1 MYGKMLR
8 LARLA
13 GLVAIASPVGAADF
27 DLINRTTIPA
37 QLGSNGR
44 SFVAHGVSDSGSYA
58 LFSSEA
64 SNLVTGDTNRAI
76 DLFLHDGQLGT
87 VERVNLG
94 NGGTQ
99 ADADTRQRADLSEDA
114 RYIVFESLATNLAAG
129 DTHGTWQV
137 YLRDR
142 VAQTTTL
149 ISRGTGGDGGTTGS
163 HSPQISADGRFVV
176 FETAD
181 SLVANDDNGV
191 RDIYR
196 HDRTSG
202 TLAIV
207 SVSASGALGNQDS
220 DDPRISADGRYVA
233 FHTQATNLFAGDAN
247 GDGDI
252 VLRDTIG
259 NLNVNASIAPGGGQF
274 GGIRELARGNAI
286 SADGRYVL
294 FNTDMALEAADDN
307 AAVDGFRYDRVT
319 QQSSCVTRRPDG
331 TVLGYGANAE
341 TLSAAG
347 DVIVMGSRDIKLA
360 GSSAHGSMR
369 HYARAVPD
377 GTIRL
382 IKQRSGSFNPYDETT
397 ACDLSGDGN
406 KAYCTSISDAL
417 IDGDNN
423 AMDDLFVSAIGADG
437 GTRLSLP
444 LPELV
449 SAADATS
456 SDYANGISDDG
467 RFVAFSSR
475 ASNLVVGDTNGV
487 YDVFLRDRL
496 AGTTQ
501 RISRP
506 IYGGEAPCP
515 SGAPRITPDGRYVVF
530 MGCLQLA
537 VPMWGWA
544 PLQIY
549 RYDRLAD
556 QLQLVS
562 IGNNGVVCGSHCYD
576 PSISDD
582 GDVIVFTG
590 ATGNFGGQTAPSG
603 GVLVR
608 RMSDGLRALANQPP
622 GGGVANGGPG
632 PAKVSGDGRSV
643 LFSDSSSNLVAG
655 DTNGVADVFAYSL
668 ETATLTRVSLDP
680 SGQQLAGRS
689 RFHDVSYDG
698 SRFVFSNVDIV
709 CPPPGTL
716 HLRDRISGQIVCAHE
731 DSAAG
736 IVFDPARFDHVALS
750 GDGNRVAFMTPLP
763 PYDVAPI
770 EGIVLFDRTTKRT
783 HRITPETLNRQA
795 ILTAMSSDGDSVLL
809 TSGAN
814 NLVADDLNN
823 HIVDVFVAEHLVDA
837 LFADDFETSP

>member
-114 RYIVFESLATNLAAG
+114 RYIVFESLATNLATG

-196 HDRTSG
+196 YDRTSG

-233 FHTQATNLFAGDAN
+233 FHTQATNLLAGDAN

-319 QQSSCVTRRPDG
+319 QQSSCVTRRQDG
-331 TVLGYGANAE
+331 AVIFVGASAE
-341 TLSAAG
+341 ALSATG
-347 DVIVMGSRDIKLA
+347 DVIVMGTRDIELA
-360 GSSAHGSMR
+360 GSSSHGSLR
-369 HYARAVPD
+369 HYTRAVPD
-377 GTIRL
+377 GTIQL
-382 IKQRSGSFNPYDETT
+382 IKQRPGALNPYDETT
-397 ACDLSGDGN
+397 ARDLSGDGN

-423 AMDDLFVSAIGADG
+423 TMDDLFVSAIGADG

-467 RFVAFSSR
+467 RFVAFSSAREQPRRRRHQRGLRRIPARPSRRHYTAHQPPDLRRRSALRQRRPAHHTRRPLRRVHGLPAARR
-475 ASNLVVGDTNGV
+475 ANVG
-487 YDVFLRDRL
+487 L
-496 AGTTQ
+496 
-501 RISRP
+501 
-506 IYGGEAPCP
+506 
-515 SGAPRITPDGRYVVF
+515 GAPTDLSLRPYRRPAGAHQHRQQRRRLRQPLLRPEHFRRWRRHRIHGRF
-530 MGCLQLA
+530 RQLRRA
-537 VPMWGWA
+537 DRTERRRARA
-544 PLQIY
+544 P
-549 RYDRLAD
+549 
-556 QLQLVS
+556 
-562 IGNNGVVCGSHCYD
+562 N
-576 PSISDD
+576 
-582 GDVIVFTG
+582 
-590 ATGNFGGQTAPSG
+590 
-603 GVLVR
+603 VR
-608 RMSDGLRALANQPP
+608 RSQGAREPAARWRYFERRTRACESQ
-622 GGGVANGGPG
+622 
-632 PAKVSGDGRSV
+632 R
-643 LFSDSSSNLVAG
+643 
-655 DTNGVADVFAYSL
+655 
-668 ETATLTRVSLDP
+668 
-680 SGQQLAGRS
+680 
-689 RFHDVSYDG
+689 
-698 SRFVFSNVDIV
+698 
-709 CPPPGTL
+709 
-716 HLRDRISGQIVCAHE
+716 
-731 DSAAG
+731 
-736 IVFDPARFDHVALS
+736 
-750 GDGNRVAFMTPLP
+750 
-763 PYDVAPI
+763 
-770 EGIVLFDRTTKRT
+770 
-783 HRITPETLNRQA
+783 
-795 ILTAMSSDGDSVLL
+795 
-809 TSGAN
+809 
-814 NLVADDLNN
+814 
-823 HIVDVFVAEHLVDA
+823 
-837 LFADDFETSP
+837 